1 MSDAKYFQRG
11 KIHELRSELVSEKK
25 DPKHAKKKVVM
36 KRIVANMTMG
46 NDMSPLFADVVAC
59 MNIPVLEIKKMI
71 YLYLIN
77 YSRWKPEM
85 ALLAINS
92 FVRDVS
98 DPNPM
103 IRGMAIRTMGYIQ
116 VDKILD
122 CLCGPL
128 RNCLDDRAPYVAK
141 TAAIAVAKL
150 YMYDRV
156 LVENEGF
163 LDQLRFLL
171 NHDNSTVVANAVA
184 ALLEISDRSDK
195 VDLVLEVDVANRL
208 LTAMNESSEWGQ
220 AYILEA
226 LTHVL
231 IENSND
237 AELLA
242 ERVLPRLSHANSAVV
257 LGAVKAILYF
267 TNYISKDDVVNSL
280 YKKLGPPMVTLLHNQ
295 PEVQYVALRNMLL
308 ILQKQPEFLRNE
320 MKAFFCKFDDPIY
333 VKISKLEIMVRLAS
347 DKNIDLVLP
356 EFKEYATELDVDF
369 VRKAVRA
376 IGRCAIQIP
385 ESTDKCVQALV
396 ELVETKVNYI
406 VQEAIVV
413 IKDIF
418 RRYPNKYE
426 GVIGTL
432 CESLD
437 SLDEAEAKA
446 SMIWILGHY
455 ADRID
460 NADELLASFLD
471 TSKEEGGSSDVQLA
485 LLTASVKLF
494 LKRPSAGQDLITKV
508 LKWATEEVD
517 NPDLRDRG
525 FIYWRL
531 LSTDPVAAKAI
542 VLGDTPAISTETDNM
557 EPALVNELLLYVNSL
572 ASIYHKPPS
581 TFIGGVKDRRLVK
594 TPALH
599 QAHNP
604 FAAAA
609 GGGAPSP
616 ARLNSLNIG
625 GLPQSVAPGTP
636 GTPGTPTSAVAA
648 AVSGGGPSGKPVVL
662 DPFGMSGLSSES
674 DMFLQRQ
681 YSLLLRRGRG

>member
-25 DPKHAKKKVVM
+25 YPKHAKKKVAM

-59 MNIPVLEIKKMI
+59 MNIPLLEIKKMI

-77 YSRWKPEM
+77 YSMWKPEM

-92 FVRDVS
+92 FVR
-98 DPNPM
+98 
-103 IRGMAIRTMGYIQ
+103 IQ
-116 VDKILD
+116 ADKIVD
-122 CLCGPL
+122 CLCGPP

-141 TAAIAVAKL
+141 NAAIAVAKL

-171 NHDNSTVVANAVA
+171 SHDNSTVVATAVA
-184 ALLEISDRSDK
+184 ALLEISDRSEK
-195 VDLVLEVDVANRL
+195 VDLVLDVDIANRL
-208 LTAMNESSEWGQ
+208 LTAMNESSEYGT
-220 AYILEA
+220 
-226 LTHVL
+226 LTASK
-231 IENSND
+231 ID
-237 AELLA
+237 APFEPLSLL
-242 ERVLPRLSHANSAVV
+242 LFCKYQKYN
-257 LGAVKAILYF
+257 
-267 TNYISKDDVVNSL
+267 
-280 YKKLGPPMVTLLHNQ
+280 TLRF
-295 PEVQYVALRNMLL
+295 ATCFMLL
-308 ILQKQPEFLRNE
+308 ILQKLPEFLRNE
-320 MKAFFCKFDDPIY
+320 MNAFFCNFDDPIY
-333 VKISKLEIMVRLAS
+333 VKISKHEITFRLAS
-347 DKNIDLVLP
+347 DANIDLVLA

-369 VRKAVRA
+369 VRKA
-376 IGRCAIQIP
+376 GRVI
-385 ESTDKCVQALV
+385 DKCVQALV
-396 ELVETKVNYI
+396 ELVETKVNYM

-418 RRYPNKYE
+418 QRYPNKYE

-460 NADELLASFLD
+460 NADELLTSFLD
-471 TSKEEGGSSDVQLA
+471 TSKEEGVSSSDVQLA
-485 LLTASVKLF
+485 LVTASVKLF
-494 LKRPSAGQDLITKV
+494 LKHPSAGQDLITKV
-508 LKWATEEVD
+508 LKWATE
-517 NPDLRDRG
+517 DRG

-542 VLGDTPAISTETDNM
+542 VLGDTPAISTETDNI

-599 QAHNP
+599 IRDFVKRTDTKAKILDGREDKMAEQIGDGEAFFGGENNDD
-604 FAAAA
+604 AGAGAN
-609 GGGAPSP
+609 GGGPGVDVLGALDPMFY
-616 ARLNSLNIG
+616 
-625 GLPQSVAPGTP
+625 PGTP
-636 GTPGTPTSAVAA
+636 FGMNPGM
-648 AVSGGGPSGKPVVL
+648 
-662 DPFGMSGLSSES
+662 PFGANNQQVTMDGMQLFGALPKLGNVYENLGLLGRSSI
-674 DMFLQRQ
+674 FQ
-681 YSLLLRRGRG
+681 